1 MSIEKKT
8 HLCIEKIWLILYFFL
23 WKNYMKNAK
32 VTFKPQLREKMT
44 TSNVEIPLLRL
55 IWRYHY
61 LVFSPDKDLT
71 SASMMN
77 PLSNLILL
85 LFLQKLS
92 GAVGDHKHYNG
103 FNAGFVIH
111 HYAGKVGQFHWIL
124 KFDRLSTHI
133 FHSV

>member
-1 MSIEKKT
+1 
-8 HLCIEKIWLILYFFL
+8 
-23 WKNYMKNAK
+23 
-32 VTFKPQLREKMT
+32 MT
-44 TSNVEIPLLRL
+44 LPLPCF
-55 IWRYHY
+55 H
-61 LVFSPDKDLT
+61 SDKDLT

-111 HYAGKVGQFHWIL
+111 HYAGKVSQFQIL
-124 KFDRLSTHI
+124 RFVRLSTLI
-133 FHSV
+133 FTQFSFDKLYEF